1 MKPRVSKYEKKTF
14 RILLQ
19 NIQGQKKIMAV
30 VRNSNILIEFTS
42 VVYFF
47 YGIRRELLAIEVG
60 NDIDQMSGVGWLV
73 PL

>member
-1 MKPRVSKYEKKTF
+1 MKPRVSKYEKKLSEYYF
-14 RILLQ
+14 KIYKDK
-19 NIQGQKKIMAV
+19 KKIMAV